1 MDFSGNSED
10 SRHGEHELFV
20 LRVRYQ
26 VAKRGIEVCATY
38 IQEELEGKDS
48 IDNLEKYMEEYEI
61 WSNELICTH
70 RNLVD
75 SVPKGEL
82 KSIGHGMCGRPPL

>member
-1 MDFSGNSED
+1 M
-10 SRHGEHELFV
+10 RHEHELFV
-20 LRVRYQ
+20 SRVRYQ

-38 IQEELEGKDS
+38 IQEELEGNVS

-75 SVPKGEL
+75 SVPRREF
-82 KSIGHGMCGRPPL
+82 KSIVQDCINFCRLHKK